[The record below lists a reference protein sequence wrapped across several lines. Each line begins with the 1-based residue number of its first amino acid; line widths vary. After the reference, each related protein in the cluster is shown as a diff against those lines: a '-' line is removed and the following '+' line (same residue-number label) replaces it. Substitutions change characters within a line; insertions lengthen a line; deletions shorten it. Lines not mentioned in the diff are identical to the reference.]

1 VNGARLRTGDLFASG
16 TVSGPSPGERGC
28 LLELT
33 WDGARPVTLPDGT
46 VRRYLDDGDVVRIS
60 ATAPG
65 VDGVTIG
72 FGAVEGR
79 IIAG

>member
-1 VNGARLRTGDLFASG
+1 
-16 TVSGPSPGERGC
+16 
-28 LLELT
+28 
-33 WDGARPVTLPDGT
+33 
-46 VRRYLDDGDVVRIS
+46 VVRIS